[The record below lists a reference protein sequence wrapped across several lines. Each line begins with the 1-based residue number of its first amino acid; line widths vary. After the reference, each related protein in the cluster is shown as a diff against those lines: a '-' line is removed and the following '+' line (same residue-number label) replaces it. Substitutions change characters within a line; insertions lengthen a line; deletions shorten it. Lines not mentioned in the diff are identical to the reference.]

1 MYTNV
6 MVKVTPRRVALS
18 VLAFGLA
25 TASVAAVVRQARLSA
40 DPCARRWGLPAYDE
54 AGNPNLQSM
63 AEIFNCYE
71 VTGTIDKMC
80 PPPDSDWHRF
90 LGPDSGCP

>member
-1 MYTNV
+1 
-6 MVKVTPRRVALS
+6 MVKITLRRVALS
-18 VLAFGLA
+18 ALAFSLTA
-25 TASVAAVVRQARLSA
+25 TGIAAVVRHGRPPA
-40 DPCARRWGLPAYDE
+40 DPCASRWDLPAYDA
-54 AGNPNLQSM
+54 AGNPNARSV